1 MDKIDNELLN
11 FGLGNV
17 TWWGYSPSFNLLEN
31 VTETEKPASKKIH
44 NFNAIQRLC
53 SNSESI

>member
-31 VTETEKPASKKIH
+31 VTETEKPASKKIN
-44 NFNAIQRLC
+44 NFLDFN
-53 SNSESI
+53 E